1 MVSTASGWPWRT
13 PAPAAGAWGRGSE
26 GWKCKK
32 QGEPSTPRRKIS
44 AESLRVQCNE
54 TTTQAKETSRR
65 LQQRGRREHLRDDRR
80 DNSDGGCACQRARC
94 TIHHQYTQTQ
104 RQRVGV
110 RGGATATGA
119 EGGREATWRPI
130 ATLRPA
136 WGGSS
141 ATYVCSRNNQHACV
155 HEVASAGKRSWH
167 TPQRGPE
174 LDWTAAWLARS
185 GPWPEYRIRQVRLP
199 PRALQCC
206 KCLWL
211 HPPPEPGELPLVK
224 ARHWATPLGRAVA
237 WMAVSVTHSARGPSG
252 LAEARVGEALPDLSS
267 SRPTWA
273 SAAGCCW
280 TGAAHLAVW
289 DHAGASHAQPREPNS
304 SLSGGREVSEIFW
317 LHTLLPLGTPQTPPS
332 APARRVADGLGS
344 VAAWRPFW
352 RGPRQHQNAWHCHH

>member
-1 MVSTASGWPWRT
+1 MVCGTPARYHSPAAAWRGGDEDHGGGERSRCHAGGSRRRAWPSRLACAMVSTASGWPWRT

-136 WGGSS
+136 
-141 ATYVCSRNNQHACV
+141 
-155 HEVASAGKRSWH
+155 
-167 TPQRGPE
+167 
-174 LDWTAAWLARS
+174 
-185 GPWPEYRIRQVRLP
+185 
-199 PRALQCC
+199 
-206 KCLWL
+206 
-211 HPPPEPGELPLVK
+211 
-224 ARHWATPLGRAVA
+224 
-237 WMAVSVTHSARGPSG
+237 
-252 LAEARVGEALPDLSS
+252 
-267 SRPTWA
+267 
-273 SAAGCCW
+273 
-280 TGAAHLAVW
+280 
-289 DHAGASHAQPREPNS
+289 
-304 SLSGGREVSEIFW
+304 
-317 LHTLLPLGTPQTPPS
+317 
-332 APARRVADGLGS
+332 
-344 VAAWRPFW
+344 
-352 RGPRQHQNAWHCHH
+352 